1 MRDGPAKRVV
11 RAKTGTLR
19 EASALSGYAGRF
31 AFSVLVNSPEVNQF
45 SARQLEDRIAAAL
58 ARRS

>member
-1 MRDGPAKRVV
+1 MRDGPARGVV
-11 RAKTGTLR
+11 HAKTGTLR

-31 AFSVLVNSPEVNQF
+31 AFSVLVNSPEVNQYT
-45 SARQLEDRIAAAL
+45 AHLLQDRIAAAL